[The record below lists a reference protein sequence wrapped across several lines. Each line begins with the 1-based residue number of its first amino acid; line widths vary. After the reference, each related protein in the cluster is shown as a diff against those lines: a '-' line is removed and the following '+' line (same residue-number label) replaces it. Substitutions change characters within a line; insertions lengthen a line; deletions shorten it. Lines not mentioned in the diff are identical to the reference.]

1 MILTRV
7 VMKTVMLI
15 EIRTNVVYTQ
25 NVLNHSVRSYARWA
39 HRRPSKVYF
48 EDSEKEDVEG
58 TSESCVKPTYSKKE
72 IAQPALQVTSKTFNK
87 NIGIY
92 STTKSTEDESTTESN
107 VDKTCEEISIMG
119 TDGSTVK
126 GTEYTTL
133 GKQDTTLSRLMLK
146 VKSRKTR
153 EKHGLMVLEG
163 KRLNQDALLAGLIPE
178 SLFFSQKSHIKSLQ
192 MPADS
197 IKLYKVPYKQLQL
210 WSDLTTSPGLMGFYK
225 ISTAAKTKP
234 SENSLPLTVICDNV
248 REPGNMGAIIRVTA
262 GAGCRKILLTKGC
275 VDVWDS
281 KVLRAGVGAHFRIPI
296 EQDVEWNYIKQ
307 HLDKNS
313 NIFIADST
321 EDIEETGSNEIRN
334 AIPLVPYY
342 SIRYGELSSLVVVI
356 GGETEGI
363 SQEALFLA
371 RYLNGARIN
380 IPLANSVESLNSGSA
395 LSVIL
400 FEIKRQL
407 TLHNSNVLCMTESN

>member
-210 WSDLTTSPGLMGFYK
+210 WSDLTTSPGL
-225 ISTAAKTKP
+225 I
-234 SENSLPLTVICDNV
+234 
-248 REPGNMGAIIRVTA
+248 
-262 GAGCRKILLTKGC
+262 GC